1 MGKGER
7 VISQDK
13 YKKIV
18 LFKFIKGIIKVSA
31 QQRFFPFIWN
41 YIRLDVLLISRM
53 MELNLPEE

>member
-18 LFKFIKGIIKVSA
+18 LFKFIKGIIKASA
-31 QQRFFPFIWN
+31 QQRFFPLIWN
-41 YIRLDVLLISRM
+41 YIQLDVLLILRM
-53 MELNLPEE
+53 MELILPEE